1 MPFELLDYLVIAAYV
16 VILVVVAII
25 AKKRGQNSL
34 DDYFAGGKDLPWWLV
49 GISMVATTFAAD
61 TPLAITGIVASQGIA
76 GNWFWWSWMFSGLLT
91 VFVYAKLWK
100 RADVLTDCEFIELRY
115 GGKPASFLRGFR
127 ALYFAF
133 PFNCVIMGW
142 VTVGMAKVMSVLT
155 GASQWEIIIVL
166 YVMTAVYIAISG
178 LWGVVVTDFIQFFI
192 AMIGSIALAYFS
204 VDHVGGVDALKSQLG
219 DIAEYDILSFNPF
232 NNPEILIV
240 TALIWVGM
248 AWWAA
253 WYPGAEPGGGGYIA
267 QRMFSAKDER
277 NAVGGTLLFNI
288 ANYAFR
294 PWPWILVALVS
305 LVVFPELVDKEAG
318 YPMMMAE
325 VLPVGWFG
333 LLCVAFLSAFVS
345 TISTQL
351 NWGTSYVINDFY
363 ARFIKKEEEFEST
376 EKAQTHYIF
385 VSRLATIGMAGVAI
399 VVSYFFDSVKGG
411 WEFILA
417 LSAGIGGV
425 MLLRWFWWRINAWS
439 EISAMIA
446 AFVGAIISKIFE
458 IEIMG
463 SAFAGGMIFTTLFS
477 TIIWLAATFIAKP
490 ESEETLQKY
499 FAQVR
504 PLGKGWAK
512 YSNGLISQDRLFP
525 ALINVAISVTA
536 IIFFLL
542 GMGEIFF
549 GDWIKGASF
558 LVGGTIGIWGIVRK
572 I

>member
-1 MPFELLDYLVIAAYV
+1 MLFNPLDYFVIAGYV
-16 VILVVVAII
+16 VLLIVVAWI
-25 AKKRGQNSL
+25 AKKRGQQSL
-34 DDYFAGGKDLPWWLV
+34 EDYFAGGKDLPWWLV
-49 GISMVATTFAAD
+49 GVSMVATTFAAD

-76 GNWFWWSWMFSGLLT
+76 GNWFWWSWMISGLLT

-166 YVMTAVYIAISG
+166 YGMTAIYIAISG

-204 VDHVGGVDALKSQLG
+204 VDHVGGFVALKTELSQ
-219 DIAEYDILSFNPF
+219 ITNIDILSLNPF
-232 NNPEILIV
+232 NNPEIPII

-288 ANYAFR
+288 ANYALR

-305 LVVFPELVDKEAG
+305 LVVFPDLVDKEAG

-363 ARFIKKEEEFEST
+363 ARFIKKENEFESP
-376 EKAQTHYIF
+376 ENAQKHYVFI
-385 VSRLATIGMAGVAI
+385 SRIATIGMTAIAI

-411 WEFILA
+411 WEFILS

-439 EISAMIA
+439 EITAMIA
-446 AFVGAIISKIFE
+446 ALLGALISTIFE
-458 IEIMG
+458 IEIMD
-463 SAFAGGMIFTTLFS
+463 SAFAGSMIFTTIFS
-477 TIIWLAATFIAKP
+477 STCWLAATFITKP
-490 ESEETLQKY
+490 ETKETLEKY

-504 PLGKGWAK
+504 PMGKGWK
-512 YSNGLISQDRLFP
+512 EFSKGKISHERLIPSLM
-525 ALINVAISVTA
+525 NVGVSLMA
-536 IIFFLL
+536 IIFFLY
-542 GMGEIFF
+542 GMGELFF
-549 GDWIKGASF
+549 GDKIAGISF
-558 LVGGTIGIWGIVRK
+558 LAGGCLGTWSVVRK

>member
-1 MPFELLDYLVIAAYV
+1 MLFSTLDYV
-16 VILVVVAII
+16 VIAGYIVILVAVAII
-25 AKKRGQNSL
+25 AKKRGQKSL

-49 GISMVATTFAAD
+49 GVSMVATTFAAD
-61 TPLAITGIVASQGIA
+61 TPLAITGIIASQGIA
-76 GNWFWWSWMFSGLLT
+76 GNWFWWSWMISGLIT

-100 RADVLTDCEFIELRY
+100 RADVITDCEFIELRY

-142 VTVGMAKVMSVLT
+142 VTVGMAKVMSVIT
-155 GASQWEIIIVL
+155 GADQWQIIILL
-166 YVMTAVYIAISG
+166 YGITALYIAISG

-192 AMIGSIALAYFS
+192 AMIGAIALAYFS
-204 VDHVGGVDALKSQLG
+204 VDHVGGFAALKTQLVQI
-219 DIAEYDILSFNPF
+219 DKFDVLSFNPF
-232 NNPEILIV
+232 NNPEIPIV

-277 NAVGGTLLFNI
+277 NAVAGTLLFNI
-288 ANYAFR
+288 ANYALR

-318 YPMMMAE
+318 YPMMMAK

-333 LLCVAFLSAFVS
+333 LLCVAFLSAFIS

-363 ARFIKKEEEFEST
+363 ARFIKKEEEFESP
-376 EKAQTHYIF
+376 EKAQTHYVF
-385 VSRLATIGMAGVAI
+385 VSRLATIAMAAVAI

-411 WEFILA
+411 WEFILS

-446 AFVGAIISKIFE
+446 AFVGAIISKVIGFD
-458 IEIMG
+458 
-463 SAFAGGMIFTTLFS
+463 FASSMIFTTVFS
-477 TIIWLAATFIAKP
+477 TIIWLTATFITKP
-490 ESEETLQKY
+490 ESEETLKKF

-504 PLGKGWAK
+504 PMGKGWAP
-512 YSNGLISQDRLFP
+512 YSNGLVSHERLLPLF
-525 ALINVAISVTA
+525 INIVVSLMA

-542 GMGEIFF
+542 GMGELFF
-549 GDWIKGASF
+549 GDWIKGASYI
-558 LVGGTIGIWGIVRK
+558 VGGCIGVWSVVRK

>member
-1 MPFELLDYLVIAAYV
+1 MPFSPLDYIVIAGYV
-16 VILVVVAII
+16 VLLIVVAFI
-25 AKKRGQNSL
+25 AKKRGQKSL

-49 GISMVATTFAAD
+49 GVSMVATTFAAD

-76 GNWFWWSWMFSGLLT
+76 GNWFWWSWMISGLLT

-166 YVMTAVYIAISG
+166 YGMTAVYIAISG

-204 VDHVGGVDALKSQLG
+204 VDHIGGFGALKTELSQIGSL
-219 DIAEYDILSFNPF
+219 DILSLNPF
-232 NNPEILIV
+232 NNPEIPII

-277 NAVGGTLLFNI
+277 NAVGATLLFNI
-288 ANYAFR
+288 TNYALR

-305 LVVFPELVDKEAG
+305 LIVFPDLIDKEAG
-318 YPMMMAE
+318 YPMVMAE

-333 LLCVAFLSAFVS
+333 LMCVAFLSAFVS

-363 ARFIKKEEEFEST
+363 ARFIKKESKFDSKEA
-376 EKAQTHYIF
+376 AQKHYVLI
-385 VSRLATIGMAGVAI
+385 SRLATIGMAGIAI
-399 VVSYFFDSVKGG
+399 IVSYFFDSVKGG
-411 WEFILA
+411 WEFILS

-439 EISAMIA
+439 EITAMIA
-446 AFVGAIISKIFE
+446 ALIGAIISKVFE
-458 IEIMG
+458 IEIMD
-463 SAFAGGMIFTTLFS
+463 SAFAGSMIFTTIFS
-477 TIIWLAATFIAKP
+477 TASWLIATFSTKP
-490 ESEETLQKY
+490 ETKETLEKY
-499 FAQVR
+499 FTQVR
-504 PLGKGWAK
+504 PMGKGWK
-512 YSNGLISQDRLFP
+512 KFSKGKVSNERILPILS
-525 ALINVAISVTA
+525 NVTFSLMAIL
-536 IIFFLL
+536 FFLF
-542 GMGEIFF
+542 GMSDLFF
-549 GDWIKGASF
+549 GDFIKGLSF
-558 LVGGTIGIWGIVRK
+558 LIGGCLATWIIVKK

>member
-1 MPFELLDYLVIAAYV
+1 MPFKTLDYFVIAFYV
-16 VILVVVAII
+16 VLLVVVAII
-25 AKKRGQNSL
+25 AKNRGQKSL
-34 DDYFAGGKDLPWWLV
+34 DDYFAGGKNMPWWLV
-49 GISMVATTFAAD
+49 GVSMVATTFAAD

-76 GNWFWWSWMFSGLLT
+76 GNWFWWSWMVSGLLT

-142 VTVGMAKVMSVLT
+142 VTVGMAKVMAVLT
-155 GASQWEIIIVL
+155 GASQWEIIIIL
-166 YVMTAVYIAISG
+166 YGMTAVYIAISG

-204 VDHVGGVDALKSQLG
+204 VDHVGGFGKLKNELARM
-219 DIAEYDILSFNPF
+219 DYINLLSFNPF
-232 NNPEILIV
+232 TNPEIPIV

-277 NAVGGTLLFNI
+277 NAVAGTLLFNI
-288 ANYAFR
+288 ANYALR

-363 ARFIKKEEEFEST
+363 ARFIKKETTFET
-376 EKAQTHYIF
+376 PEKAQKHYILI
-385 VSRLATIGMAGVAI
+385 SRLATIGMAGIAI
-399 VVSYFFDSVKGG
+399 VVSYYFDSVKGG
-411 WEFILA
+411 WEFILS

-446 AFVGAIISKIFE
+446 AFVGAIFSKLI
-458 IEIMG
+458 G
-463 SAFAGGMIFTTLFS
+463 LDFAGSMIFTTIFS
-477 TIIWLAATFIAKP
+477 TIIWLVITFVTKP
-490 ESEETLQKY
+490 ETDETLKKY
-499 FAQVR
+499 YTQVR
-504 PLGKGWAK
+504 PMGKGWVK
-512 YSNGLISQDRLFP
+512 FSGGMLSHDSLFP
-525 ALINVAISVTA
+525 ALINVAISMIS
-536 IIFFLL
+536 IIFFLV

-549 GDWIKGASF
+549 GDRIAGISF
-558 LVGGTIGIWGIVRK
+558 LVGGTIGIWSVVRK

>member
-1 MPFELLDYLVIAAYV
+1 MSFSTLDYIVIAGYV
-16 VILVVVAII
+16 VLLIVVAFI
-25 AKKRGQNSL
+25 AKKRGQKSL

-49 GISMVATTFAAD
+49 GVSMVATTFAAD

-76 GNWFWWSWMFSGLLT
+76 GNWFWWSWMISGLLT

-155 GASQWEIIIVL
+155 GASQWEIIIIL
-166 YVMTAVYIAISG
+166 YGMTAIYIAVSG
-178 LWGVVVTDFIQFFI
+178 LWGVIVTDFIQFFI

-204 VDHVGGVDALKSQLG
+204 VDHVGGFGKLKNALARQ
-219 DIAEYDILSFNPF
+219 DHIDILSLNPF
-232 NNPEILIV
+232 TNPEIPLV

-288 ANYAFR
+288 ANYALR

-305 LVVFPELVDKEAG
+305 LVVFPDLVDKEAG

-333 LLCVAFLSAFVS
+333 LLCVAFLAAFVS

-363 ARFIKKEEEFEST
+363 ARFIKKEEEFESP
-376 EKAQTHYIF
+376 EKAQKHYVF
-385 VSRLATIGMAGVAI
+385 VSRLATIGMAGIAI
-399 VVSYFFDSVKGG
+399 IVSYFFDSVKGG
-411 WEFILA
+411 WEFILS

-425 MLLRWFWWRINAWS
+425 MLLRWFWWRVNAWS
-439 EISAMIA
+439 EISAMFA
-446 AFVGAIISKIFE
+446 AFFGAVFSKILDFD
-458 IEIMG
+458 
-463 SAFAGGMIFTTLFS
+463 FATSMIFTTTFS
-477 TIIWLAATFIAKP
+477 TIIWLVVTFVTKP
-490 ESEETLQKY
+490 ESRETLEKY
-499 FAQVR
+499 YKQVR
-504 PLGKGWAK
+504 PMGKGWK
-512 YSNGLISQDRLFP
+512 TFSSGQLSHERLLP
-525 ALINVAISVTA
+525 ALLNVAVSLMA
-536 IIFFLL
+536 ILFFLF
-542 GMGEIFF
+542 GMSELFF
-549 GDWIKGASF
+549 GDRIAGTSF
-558 LVGGTIGIWGIVRK
+558 LIGGCLATWNIVRK

>member
-1 MPFELLDYLVIAAYV
+1 MPFENLDYV
-16 VILVVVAII
+16 VIAGYVVLLIVVAWI
-25 AKKRGQNSL
+25 AKKRGQQSL

-49 GISMVATTFAAD
+49 GVSMVATTFAAD
-61 TPLAITGIVASQGIA
+61 TPLAITGLVASQGVA
-76 GNWFWWSWMFSGLLT
+76 GNWFWWSWMISGVIT
-91 VFVYAKLWK
+91 VFIYAKLWK

-142 VTVGMAKVMSVLT
+142 VTVGMAKVMSVIT
-155 GASQWEIIIVL
+155 GADQWQIILIL
-166 YVMTAVYIAISG
+166 YAMTAIYIAISG

-192 AMIGSIALAYFS
+192 AMIGSIALAFFA
-204 VDHVGGVDALKSQLG
+204 VDHVGGLDALQTQLTAISG
-219 DIAEYDILSFNPF
+219 FDVLSLNPF
-232 NNPEILIV
+232 TNPKIMLT

-288 ANYAFR
+288 ANYAIR

-305 LVVFPELVDKEAG
+305 LVVFPELTDKEAG

-363 ARFIKKEEEFEST
+363 ARFIKKEEEFESR
-376 EKAQTHYIF
+376 EKAQKHYVFI
-385 VSRLATIGMAGVAI
+385 SRLATIAMAGIAI
-399 VVSYFFDSVKGG
+399 VVSYYFDSVKGG
-411 WEFILA
+411 WEFILS

-439 EISAMIA
+439 EITAMIV
-446 AFVGAIISKIFE
+446 AFIGALIAKYFE
-458 IEIMG
+458 FGFEN
-463 SAFAGGMIFTTLFS
+463 GMIFTTSIS
-477 TIIWLAATFIAKP
+477 TIAWLIATFVTKP
-490 ESEETLQKY
+490 ESDETLTAF

-504 PLGKGWAK
+504 PMGKGWK
-512 YSNGLISQDRLFP
+512 PFSNGIISHDSLKP
-525 ALINVAISVTA
+525 ALINVVISLMS
-536 IIFFLL
+536 ILFFLY

-549 GDWIKGASF
+549 GDWIAGVCF
-558 LVGGTIGIWGIVRK
+558 IIGGSIAVWKVARSV
-572 I
+572 

>member
-1 MPFELLDYLVIAAYV
+1 MFHSLDYLVIALYV
-16 VILVVVAII
+16 LLLVAIAII
-25 AKKRGQNSL
+25 AKRRGQNSL
-34 DDYFAGGKDLPWWLV
+34 DDYFAGGKNLPWWLV
-49 GISMVATTFAAD
+49 GVSMVATTFAAD
-61 TPLAITGIVASQGIA
+61 TPLAITGIVATQGIA
-76 GNWFWWSWMFSGLLT
+76 GNWFWWSWMISGLLT

-100 RADVLTDCEFIELRY
+100 RANVLTDCEFIELRY

-142 VTVGMAKVMSVLT
+142 VTVGMAKVMSVVT
-155 GASQWEIIIVL
+155 GADQWTIIVIL
-166 YVMTAVYIAISG
+166 YGITAVYIAISG

-192 AMIGSIALAYFS
+192 AMIGAIALAYFS
-204 VDHVGGVDALKSQLG
+204 VDYVGGFEALKSQLG
-219 DIAEYDILSFNPF
+219 EVVQYDVLSLNPF
-232 NNPEILIV
+232 RNPEIPII

-277 NAVGGTLLFNI
+277 NAVAGTLLFNI
-288 ANYAFR
+288 ANYAIR

-305 LVVFPELVDKEAG
+305 MVVFPGIADKETG
-318 YPMMMAE
+318 YPLMMAE
-325 VLPVGWFG
+325 VLPIGWFG
-333 LLCVAFLSAFVS
+333 LLCVAFLAAFVS

-363 ARFIKKEEEFEST
+363 ARFVKKEHEFDSPEI
-376 EKAQTHYIF
+376 AQKHYVFI
-385 VSRLATIGMAGVAI
+385 SRIATIAMAGIAI

-411 WEFILA
+411 WDFILA

-439 EISAMIA
+439 EITAMIA
-446 AFVGAIISKIFE
+446 AMLGAIISKIAG
-458 IEIMG
+458 IEVFG
-463 SAFAGGMIFTTLFS
+463 SAFAGGMIFTTAFS
-477 TIIWLAATFIAKP
+477 TIAWLLATFVTKP
-490 ESEETLQKY
+490 ESEETLTKY

-504 PLGKGWAK
+504 PAGNWAK
-512 YSNGLISQDRLFP
+512 YSNGQFGDNQIWP
-525 ALINVAISVTA
+525 ALINVAIA
-536 IIFFLL
+536 FMCIIFALL
-542 GMGEIFF
+542 GMGQLFF
-549 GDWIKGASF
+549 EDWIKGVFYLAGS
-558 LVGGTIGIWGIVRK
+558 VIGVWFIVRK

>member
-1 MPFELLDYLVIAAYV
+1 MFHSLDYV
-16 VILVVVAII
+16 VIAGYVIVLVAIAII
-25 AKKRGQNSL
+25 AKKRGQKSL

-49 GISMVATTFAAD
+49 GVSMVATTFAAD
-61 TPLAITGIVASQGIA
+61 TPLAITGIIASQGIA
-76 GNWFWWSWMFSGLLT
+76 GNWFWWSWMISGIIT

-100 RADVLTDCEFIELRY
+100 RADVITDCEFIELRY

-142 VTVGMAKVMSVLT
+142 VTVGMAKVMSVIT
-155 GASQWEIIIVL
+155 GADQWQIIIVL
-166 YVMTAVYIAISG
+166 YGITALYIAISG

-192 AMIGSIALAYFS
+192 AMIGAIALAYFS
-204 VDHVGGVDALKSQLG
+204 VDYVGGFDELKTQLVQI
-219 DIAEYDILSFNPF
+219 DKFDVLSFNPF
-232 NNPEILIV
+232 DNPEIPIV

-277 NAVGGTLLFNI
+277 NAVAGTLLFNI
-288 ANYAFR
+288 ANYALR

-305 LVVFPELVDKEAG
+305 LVVFPELTDKEAG
-318 YPMMMAE
+318 YPMMMAK

-333 LLCVAFLSAFVS
+333 LLCVAFLSAFIS

-363 ARFIKKEEEFEST
+363 ARFIKKEEEFESS
-376 EKAQTHYIF
+376 EKAQAHYVFI
-385 VSRLATIGMAGVAI
+385 SRLATIAMAGVAI
-399 VVSYFFDSVKGG
+399 IVSYFFDSVKGG
-411 WEFILA
+411 WEFILS

-446 AFVGAIISKIFE
+446 AFIGAVISKF
-458 IEIMG
+458 MG
-463 SAFAGGMIFTTLFS
+463 FDFAYSMIFTTSFS
-477 TIIWLAATFIAKP
+477 TIIWLVATFITKP
-490 ESEETLQKY
+490 ESEETLKKF

-504 PLGKGWAK
+504 PMGKGWAP
-512 YSNGLISQDRLFP
+512 YSNGLISHERLLPIF
-525 ALINVAISVTA
+525 INIAISLMV

-542 GMGEIFF
+542 GMGELFF
-549 GDWIKGASF
+549 GDLIKGSSYII
-558 LVGGTIGIWGIVRK
+558 GGVIGVWAVVRK

>member
-1 MPFELLDYLVIAAYV
+1 MPFSTLDYVVIAAYV
-16 VILVVVAII
+16 VLLIVVAYI
-25 AKKRGQNSL
+25 AKKRGQQSL

-49 GISMVATTFAAD
+49 GVSMVATTFAAD

-76 GNWFWWSWMFSGLLT
+76 GNWFWWSWMISGLIT
-91 VFVYAKLWK
+91 VFIYAKLWK

-115 GGKPASFLRGFR
+115 GGRPASFLRGFR

-142 VTVGMAKVMSVLT
+142 VTVGMAKVMSVIT

-166 YVMTAVYIAISG
+166 YGMTALYIAISG

-192 AMIGSIALAYFS
+192 ALIGSIALAYFA
-204 VDHVGGVDALKSQLG
+204 VDHVGGLDALKSQLG
-219 DIAEYDILSFNPF
+219 DVVEFDILSFNPF
-232 NNPEILIV
+232 SNPEIPIV

-288 ANYAFR
+288 ANYAVR

-305 LVVFPELVDKEAG
+305 LVVFPELTDKEVG
-318 YPMMMAE
+318 YPMMMSE
-325 VLPVGWFG
+325 VLPIGWFG

-363 ARFIKKEEEFEST
+363 ARFVKKEEEFESS
-376 EKAQTHYIF
+376 EAAQKHYVFI
-385 VSRLATIGMAGVAI
+385 SRIATIGMAGIAI

-411 WEFILA
+411 WEFILS

-446 AFVGAIISKIFE
+446 ATVGAVVSKVI
-458 IEIMG
+458 G
-463 SAFAGGMIFTTLFS
+463 LDFAGSMIATTTFS
-477 TIIWLAATFIAKP
+477 TIVWLITTFITKP
-490 ESEETLQKY
+490 ETEETLSTY

-504 PLGKGWAK
+504 PMGKGWAPFSDNK
-512 YSNGLISQDRLFP
+512 ISQERLFP
-525 ALINVAISVTA
+525 ALVDVALSLMA

-542 GMGEIFF
+542 GMGELFF
-549 GDWIKGASF
+549 GDLITGISF
-558 LVGGTIGIWGIVRK
+558 LIGGSVATWIVVRK

>member
-1 MPFELLDYLVIAAYV
+1 MPFSTLDYLVIATYILLLIAVAY
-16 VILVVVAII
+16 L
-25 AKKRGQNSL
+25 AKKRGQQSL
-34 DDYFAGGKDLPWWLV
+34 DDYFAGGKNLPWWLV
-49 GISMVATTFAAD
+49 GVSMVATTFAAD
-61 TPLAITGIVASQGIA
+61 TPLAITGIIASEGIA
-76 GNWFWWSWMFSGLLT
+76 GNWFWWSWMISGLLT
-91 VFVYAKLWK
+91 VFIYAKLWK

-142 VTVGMAKVMSVLT
+142 VTVGMAKVMSVIT
-155 GASQWEIIIVL
+155 GASQWEIIIIL
-166 YVMTAVYIAISG
+166 YGMTAIYIAISG

-192 AMIGSIALAYFS
+192 AMIGSIALAYFA
-204 VDHVGGVDALKSQLG
+204 VDHVGGLGELKSKLG
-219 DIAEYDILSFNPF
+219 SVVDYDILSLNPF
-232 NNPEILIV
+232 SSPEIPIV

-253 WYPGAEPGGGGYIA
+253 WYPGSEPGGGGYIA

-288 ANYAFR
+288 ANYAIR

-305 LVVFPELVDKEAG
+305 LVVFPELTDKEAG

-363 ARFIKKEEEFEST
+363 ARFIIREDEFASPED
-376 EKAQTHYIF
+376 AQRHYVLI
-385 VSRLATIGMAGVAI
+385 SRIATIVMAGIAI

-411 WEFILA
+411 WEFILS

-446 AFVGAIISKIFE
+446 ATTGAIVSKFLMLE
-458 IEIMG
+458 
-463 SAFAGGMIFTTLFS
+463 FAESMILTTSFS
-477 TIIWLAATFIAKP
+477 TAVWMIVTFVTSP
-490 ESEETLQKY
+490 EKEETLTSY
-499 FAQVR
+499 FRQVR
-504 PLGKGWAK
+504 PMGKGWK
-512 YSNGLISQDRLFP
+512 PYSNGELSNDRLVP
-525 ALINVAISVTA
+525 ALLDVLLSIIAIV
-536 IIFFLL
+536 FFLL
-542 GMGEIFF
+542 GIGELFF
-549 GDWIKGASF
+549 GNLFLGMSL
-558 LVGGTIGIWGIVRK
+558 LVGGSIAIWHVVRK

>member
-1 MPFELLDYLVIAAYV
+1 MRFSPLDYIVIAGYV
-16 VILVVVAII
+16 VILIIVAYI
-25 AKKRGQNSL
+25 AKKRGQQSL
-34 DDYFAGGKDLPWWLV
+34 EDYFAGGKDLPWWLV
-49 GISMVATTFAAD
+49 GVSMVATTFAAD

-76 GNWFWWSWMFSGLLT
+76 GNWFWWSWMVSGLLT

-100 RADVLTDCEFIELRY
+100 RADVITDCEFIELRY

-155 GASQWEIIIVL
+155 GASQWEIIIIL
-166 YVMTAVYIAISG
+166 YGMTAIYIAISG
-178 LWGVVVTDFIQFFI
+178 LWGVIITDFIQFFI

-204 VDHVGGVDALKSQLG
+204 VDHVGGFAKLKSELALL
-219 DIAEYDILSFNPF
+219 DHLDILSFNPF
-232 NNPEILIV
+232 TNPEIPIV

-267 QRMFSAKDER
+267 QRMFSAKNER
-277 NAVGGTLLFNI
+277 HAVGGTLLFNI
-288 ANYAFR
+288 ANYALR

-333 LLCVAFLSAFVS
+333 LLCAAFLAAFVS

-363 ARFIKKEEEFEST
+363 ARFIKKEDEFESS
-376 EKAQTHYIF
+376 EKAQKHYVFI
-385 VSRLATIGMAGVAI
+385 SRLATLGMAGVAI
-399 VVSYFFDSVKGG
+399 IVSYYFDSVKGG
-411 WEFILA
+411 WEFILS

-446 AFVGAIISKIFE
+446 AFIGAIISKILEFD
-458 IEIMG
+458 
-463 SAFAGGMIFTTLFS
+463 FATGMIFTTSFS
-477 TIIWLAATFIAKP
+477 TVIWLVVTFITNP
-490 ESEETLQKY
+490 ESPETLERYYK
-499 FAQVR
+499 QVR
-504 PLGKGWAK
+504 PMGKGWK
-512 YSNGLISQDRLFP
+512 EYSNGLISHERLFP
-525 ALINVAISVTA
+525 ALVNVAISLVG

-542 GMGEIFF
+542 GMGELFF
-549 GDWIKGASF
+549 GDWIAGVCY
-558 LVGGTIGIWGIVRK
+558 LIGGVIGIWTIVRK

>member
-1 MPFELLDYLVIAAYV
+1 MPFRLLDYFVIATYI
-16 VILVVVAII
+16 ILLVAVAVI
-25 AKKRGQNSL
+25 AKTRRQNSL
-34 DDYFAGGKDLPWWLV
+34 DDYFAGGKNLPWWLV
-49 GISMVATTFAAD
+49 GVSMVATTFAAD

-76 GNWFWWSWMFSGLLT
+76 GNWFWWSWMISGLLT

-100 RADVLTDCEFIELRY
+100 RAGVLTDCEFVELRY
-115 GGKPASFLRGFR
+115 GGKPAGFLRGFR

-155 GASQWEIIIVL
+155 GASQWEIILIL
-166 YVMTAVYIAISG
+166 YGMTALYIAISG

-204 VDHVGGVDALKSQLG
+204 VDHVGGFETLQSQLG
-219 DIAEYDILSFNPF
+219 SVVEFDILSFNPF
-232 NNPEILIV
+232 NNPEIPIV

-288 ANYAFR
+288 ANYALR

-305 LVVFPELVDKEAG
+305 MVVFPELADKEAG

-351 NWGTSYVINDFY
+351 NWGASYVINDFY
-363 ARFIKKEEEFEST
+363 ARFVKKEDHFESQ
-376 EKAQTHYIF
+376 EKAQKHYVFI
-385 VSRLATIGMAGVAI
+385 SRIATIGMAGIAI
-399 VVSYFFDSVKGG
+399 IVSYFFDSVKGG

-446 AFVGAIISKIFE
+446 AFVGAIISKVTGLE
-458 IEIMG
+458 ILG
-463 SAFAGGMIFTTLFS
+463 STFAGGMIFTTTFS
-477 TIIWLAATFIAKP
+477 TIIWLTATFVTKP
-490 ESEETLQKY
+490 ESEETLKKY
-499 FAQVR
+499 FIQVR
-504 PLGKGWAK
+504 PMGRGWTN
-512 YSNGLISQDRLFP
+512 YSNGLFSQDRLLP
-525 ALINVAISVTA
+525 ALFNVAVSAMA

-542 GMGEIFF
+542 GIGELFF
-549 GDWIKGASF
+549 GDWLKGAGFLAVGSF
-558 LVGGTIGIWGIVRK
+558 ALWVIVRK